1 MKNIEQLAN
10 ELNKISLNHPDL
22 LGIVLDYI
30 PIFLKY
36 RKQDTLHMDEL
47 LNNIQVTN
55 LSCFIVKQS
64 IIISIQMIT
73 LNKDIDF
80 KLLTSLFFEDNFNF
94 SFINLSTQKNIL
106 LKEFLISISK
116 EVVGRVYVQN
126 KESISITQLPSQ
138 VLEQRFNI
146 ILEYLNEI

>member
-1 MKNIEQLAN
+1 MKHIEQLVN
-10 ELNKISLNHPDL
+10 EIKKISLNHPDL

-36 RKQDTLHMDEL
+36 RKQDTLHMDDL

-64 IIISIQMIT
+64 IVISIQMIT

-94 SFINLSTQKNIL
+94 SFINLSIQQNIL

-126 KESISITQLPSQ
+126 KESISITQLTSQ

>member
-1 MKNIEQLAN
+1 MKHIEQLVN
-10 ELNKISLNHPDL
+10 EIKKISLNHPDL

-36 RKQDTLHMDEL
+36 RKQDTLHMDDL

-64 IIISIQMIT
+64 IVISIQMIT

-80 KLLTSLFFEDNFNF
+80 KLLTALFFEDNFNF
-94 SFINLSTQKNIL
+94 SFITLSIQQNIL

-126 KESISITQLPSQ
+126 KESISITQLTSQ

>member
-36 RKQDTLHMDEL
+36 RKQDTLHMDDL

-64 IIISIQMIT
+64 IVISIQMIT

-94 SFINLSTQKNIL
+94 SFINLSIQQNIL

-126 KESISITQLPSQ
+126 KESISITQLTSQ

>member
-1 MKNIEQLAN
+1 MKHIEQLVN
-10 ELNKISLNHPDL
+10 EIKKISLNHPDL

-64 IIISIQMIT
+64 IVISIQMIT

-94 SFINLSTQKNIL
+94 SFINLSIQQNIL

-126 KESISITQLPSQ
+126 KESISITQLTSQ

>member
-1 MKNIEQLAN
+1 MKHIEQLVN
-10 ELNKISLNHPDL
+10 EIKKISLNHPDL

-36 RKQDTLHMDEL
+36 RKQDTLHIDDL

-64 IIISIQMIT
+64 IVISIQMIT

-94 SFINLSTQKNIL
+94 SFINLSIQQNIL

-126 KESISITQLPSQ
+126 KESISITQLTSQ